1 MDVTF
6 ADKKLEQ
13 CSQDVKYSVKHLGVM
28 RAKIFLKRFLTLKDA
43 TTLED
48 VRCVAGNFH
57 ELVGNRKGQWACD
70 LDQPY
75 RLIFEPHEE
84 PIPTD
89 ENGKYIWLEIKG
101 VEITEITN
109 YHGK

>member
-1 MDVTF
+1 MNVTTEN
-6 ADKKLEQ
+6 KKLMVLLKGG
-13 CSQDVKYSVKHLGVM
+13 SQVIREFGPLRG
-28 RAKIFLKRFLTLKDA
+28 KILMQRVRSLMDA
-43 TTLED
+43 NTLED
-48 VRCVAGNFH
+48 VRMVPGHFH
-57 ELVGNRKGQWACD
+57 ELVGNRKGQWSCD

-89 ENGKYIWLEIKG
+89 KDGKYVWIEIKG
-101 VEITEITN
+101 VELIEITN